1 VIFYDITGIQRHGFL
16 QIISIYQN
24 LTSIFNSG
32 SRNRFFL
39 TLIKAIDAPLKL
51 AMSDKPNESNIRNM
65 ESQWPMVYTYRPWE
79 YLIFEKL
86 RKEYGISG
94 RPFSS
99 LTITNRAQVL
109 RRLVERRGWKLV
121 SSPDQIT
128 GKCFTEVFP
137 NLTMGILGPACLH
150 TGPCSVSKTK
160 AANLS

>member
-1 VIFYDITGIQRHGFL
+1 MIPSTYLDLRLFVIFYDITGIQRHGFL

-65 ESQWPMVYTYRPWE
+65 ESQWPMVYTYRPWG

-99 LTITNRAQVL
+99 LTISGLLISRIWNT
-109 RRLVERRGWKLV
+109 
-121 SSPDQIT
+121 
-128 GKCFTEVFP
+128 
-137 NLTMGILGPACLH
+137 
-150 TGPCSVSKTK
+150 
-160 AANLS
+160 